1 MTKTAWIIFAA
12 VSVLLLG
19 GLVYLSGQSKLDV
32 SDVQA
37 NTIQEPKEES
47 GNIGDHVYGDK
58 ESKVVLIEYGDFQCP
73 GCGQAHPT
81 VQQIKETYKDDI
93 AFVFRNFPLTSIH
106 PNALVAAASAE
117 AAGKQ
122 GKYWEMHDKIFSMQ
136 SEWEQAS
143 VDDRAAIF
151 EGYAKDLELDV
162 TQFKQDATATTTT
175 QKINYDIALGK
186 KQGVSST
193 PTFYLNG
200 KELTQDVWGELE
212 KFEAAIN
219 EEIKKQ
225 Q

>member
-12 VSVLLLG
+12 ISVLLLG
-19 GLVYLSGQSKLDV
+19 GLVYLSGQNKLDV
-32 SDVQA
+32 TDVKVT
-37 NTIQEPKEES
+37 TIQPAKDVS
-47 GNIGDHVYGDK
+47 GNISDHVYGNPDA
-58 ESKVVLIEYGDFQCP
+58 KVVLIEYGDFQCP
-73 GCGQAHPT
+73 GCGSAHPT

-117 AAGKQ
+117 AAGLQ
-122 GKYWEMHDKIFSMQ
+122 DKYWEMHDKIFTSQ

-143 VDDRAAIF
+143 VEDRTAIF
-151 EGYAKDLELDV
+151 EGYAKELGLDV
-162 TQFKQDATATTTT
+162 EKFKQDATAPTTT

-200 KELTQDVWGELE
+200 KELAQDTWGELD
-212 KFEAAIN
+212 KFEAAV
-219 EEIKKQ
+219 EAEIKKQ